1 MAMAVGM
8 VGIAAAAPSDS
19 APRASAHQS
28 GGYRAIVTHPAFV
41 RAAPM
46 GFFTY
51 GGLIAV
57 QALWAGPWMT
67 QVVGLDAVGAAQGLF
82 VINMTML
89 VSFLLWG
96 VVMPRLV
103 KRGLSQERLIARG
116 WPAGLLVLAAIIA
129 LGPDASAGWLA
140 LWCACTS
147 VIALCQPAVAQAF
160 RTDQVGRALSAFNLV
175 IFSGVFA
182 CQWGMGVAIDAMI
195 AAGWERATSHR
206 SAMGLLLLGVAAAGA
221 WYWLYPRI
229 IADRADI
236 ASARG

>member
-1 MAMAVGM
+1 MTV
-8 VGIAAAAPSDS
+8 
-19 APRASAHQS
+19 HQS
-28 GGYRAIVTHPAFV
+28 GGYRAIVMHPAFV

-67 QVVGLDAVGAAQGLF
+67 QVVGLGAVGAAQGLF

-103 KRGLSQERLIARG
+103 KRGWSQERLIARG

-129 LGPDASAGWLA
+129 LGPEASAGWLA
-140 LWCACTS
+140 SWCACTS

-206 SAMGLLLLGVAAAGA
+206 AAMGLLLLGVAAAGA

-229 IADRADI
+229 IAARADI